1 MLMSRFNCVLSAMTI
16 GAAVP
21 LAAAAGAV
29 SITVLD
35 GDPSHIT
42 LEYRFGDFTQQT
54 VRIDGRPFVKLNL
67 AGESVREETG
77 APALPAVSRSV
88 IIPNDAEMAV
98 RVIESAFYEINS
110 IDIAP
115 SRGFISRNINPDG
128 VPYTFGRAYQ
138 ADAFHPGA
146 PATLGEPYILRDH
159 RGIVVTVNPFQYN
172 LVTRVLR
179 VYTAMTVQINAVGE
193 DRANVLS
200 HRPRPL
206 SLAFHRLYEAH
217 FINYNLNGRYD
228 PLDEEGGMLI
238 ICYDAWIENVM
249 PLVEHKNSIGIPTTI
264 VGVSEIGNDAEFIKT
279 YIQNVYDTTD
289 LAFVLLVGDVDEVA
303 TPYSAYGAADPTY
316 AKLAGADDYPDIMVG
331 RFSAAITPHVDT
343 QVQRTIEYENM
354 PATEQDW
361 YWRGTGVSSDG
372 DYMDTI
378 RQKLLD
384 HGYTEV
390 DRIYEP
396 DATPE
401 MVSEALNAGRG
412 VVNYYGQG
420 SSTMWGTSGF
430 NVNDISQ
437 LANQNMLPWIINVA
451 CSIGAFDYDECMGE
465 AWLRATCGGEPIG
478 AIACYAASGN
488 QYWQGPTCAQQE
500 AIDLFVSETY
510 HSFGTLCFAGSC
522 KMMDEYGEQ
531 GALMFDTW
539 IVFGDPS
546 VRIVGAVEH
555 ACPGDLD
562 GDGDVDTADLLFLLG
577 AWGTGAGD
585 VDGDGD
591 TDTADLLA
599 LLGAWGECP

>member
-1 MLMSRFNCVLSAMTI
+1 MRRFKCALPVMIL

-29 SITVLD
+29 SITVAD
-35 GDPSHIT
+35 GDPRHIR
-42 LEYRFGDFTQQT
+42 LEYRFGEFTQQA
-54 VRIDGRPFVKLNL
+54 VRIDGRSFVELNL
-67 AGESVREETG
+67 PGESVKTQAG

-88 IIPNDAEMAV
+88 IIPGDAGIAV
-98 RVIESAFYEINS
+98 RVTESAFYEIAN

-115 SRGFISRNINPDG
+115 SRGFISRDLDPDR
-128 VPYTFGRAYQ
+128 VPYAFGRTY
-138 ADAFHPGA
+138 DTNAFFPGA
-146 PATLGEPYILRDH
+146 LATLGEPYILRDH

-172 LVTRVLR
+172 PVTRVLR
-179 VYTAMTVQINAVGE
+179 VYTAMTVQIAAVG
-193 DRANVLS
+193 RGRVNVLEPC
-200 HRPRPL
+200 PRAL
-206 SLAFHRLYEAH
+206 SRAFHQIYKTH

-249 PLVEHKNSIGIPTTI
+249 PLLEHKNSIGIPTSI
-264 VGVSEIGNDAEFIKT
+264 VGVSEIGNDAKFIKAC
-279 YIQNVYDTTD
+279 IQSVYDTTD
-289 LAFVLLVGDVDEVA
+289 LAFVLLVGDADEVA
-303 TPYSAYGAADPTY
+303 TPYSAYGAADPVY

-331 RFSAAITPHVDT
+331 RFSAAMTPHVDT
-343 QVQRTIEYENM
+343 QVQRTIEYEDM

-361 YWRGTGVSSDG
+361 YWRGAGVSSDG

-384 HGYTEV
+384 YGYTEV
-390 DRIYEP
+390 DQIYDP

-401 MVSEALNAGRG
+401 MVSDALNAGRG
-412 VVNYYGQG
+412 VVNYYGHG
-420 SSTMWGTSGF
+420 SCTTWGTSGF

-437 LANQNMLPWIINVA
+437 LTNQNMLPWIINVA
-451 CSIGAFDYDECMGE
+451 CSVGAFDYDECMGE
-465 AWLRATCGGEPIG
+465 AWLRAQHGGEPTG
-478 AIACYAASGN
+478 AIACYAASGL
-488 QYWQGPTCAQQE
+488 QYWDGPTCAQQE
-500 AIDLFVSETY
+500 AIDLFVNETY

-546 VRIVGAVEH
+546 LRIVGAVEH
-555 ACPGDLD
+555 ECPGDFD

-577 AWGTGAGD
+577 AWGTPDGD
-585 VDGDGD
+585 VDGDAD

-599 LLGAWGECP
+599 LLAAWGGCP